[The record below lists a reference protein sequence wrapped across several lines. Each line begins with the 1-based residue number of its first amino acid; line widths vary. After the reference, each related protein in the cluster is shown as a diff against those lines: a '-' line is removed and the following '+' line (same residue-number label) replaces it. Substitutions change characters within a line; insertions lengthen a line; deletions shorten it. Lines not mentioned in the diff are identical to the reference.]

1 MRTWMVLGILAL
13 AGAAQAAGNGKKT
26 ADPAAAEARTAQ
38 MDSRAQMMMTL
49 QLAEALE
56 LDDAGT
62 LKLRQS
68 IAQWD
73 AQRAPLRQQ
82 MFDQAQVLR
91 RAAKGDTTAYGQV
104 DQAIQKVISLRTQ
117 IHQVDQQMFQ
127 QLSQGL
133 PPQKKARL
141 ALAIARFKETTRGMM
156 HGGRGGARGEPDD
169 AQ

>member
-1 MRTWMVLGILAL
+1 MRTWMVLGMLSV
-13 AGAAQAAGNGKKT
+13 AGAAQAAGKKA
-26 ADPAAAEARTAQ
+26 ADPAAAEARVAQ
-38 MDSRAQMMMTL
+38 MDSQAQMMMTL

-68 IAQWD
+68 VAQWD

-104 DQAIQKVISLRTQ
+104 DPAIQKIIALRTQ
-117 IHQVDQQMFQ
+117 MHQRRPADV
-127 QLSQGL
+127 
-133 PPQKKARL
+133 PA
-141 ALAIARFKETTRGMM
+141 ALAGAAPAEGRPSSPWPSRGS
-156 HGGRGGARGEPDD
+156 RRRRGE
-169 AQ
+169 

>member
-1 MRTWMVLGILAL
+1 MVLGVLSL
-13 AGAAQAAGNGKKT
+13 AGGAQAAGKKA
-26 ADPAAAEARTAQ
+26 ADPAEAETRMAQ

-56 LDDAGT
+56 LDDAAT
-62 LKLRQS
+62 LKLRQT

-104 DQAIQKVISLRTQ
+104 DQAIQKVISLRSQ

-133 PPQKKARL
+133 PPQKKAKL
-141 ALAIARFKETTRGMM
+141 ALAIARMPGAKRLLLG
-156 HGGRGGARGEPDD
+156 GGRRGEPDD

>member
-1 MRTWMVLGILAL
+1 MRTWMVLGVLAV
-13 AGAAQAAGNGKKT
+13 AGAAQAAGNKKG
-26 ADPAAAEARTAQ
+26 ADPAAAEARAGQ
-38 MDSRAQMMMTL
+38 LDSHAQMMMTL

-56 LDDAGT
+56 LDDAAT
-62 LKLRQS
+62 LKLRQT

-73 AQRAPLRQQ
+73 AQRAPMRRQ
-82 MFDQAQVLR
+82 MFEQAQVLR

-156 HGGRGGARGEPDD
+156 RGGRGGARGEPDD

>member
-1 MRTWMVLGILAL
+1 TMRTWMVLGILSV
-13 AGAAQAAGNGKKT
+13 AGGAQAAGKK
-26 ADPAAAEARTAQ
+26 ADPAAAEDRMAQ

-56 LDDAGT
+56 LDDAAT
-62 LKLRQS
+62 LKLRQT

-104 DQAIQKVISLRTQ
+104 DQAIQKVISLRSQ

-156 HGGRGGARGEPDD
+156 HGG
-169 AQ
+169 

>member
-1 MRTWMVLGILAL
+1 MD
-13 AGAAQAAGNGKKT
+13 GARDAVDRRSRSGRRRQEP
-26 ADPAAAEARTAQ
+26 ADAEARVAQ
-38 MDSRAQMMMTL
+38 MDSRTQMMMTL

-56 LDDAGT
+56 LDDAAT

-104 DQAIQKVISLRTQ
+104 DQAIQKIISLRTQ
-117 IHQVDQQMFQ
+117 MHQVDQQMFQ

-133 PPQKKARL
+133 PPQKKAKL

-156 HGGRGGARGEPDD
+156 HGGRGGPRGEPDD

>member
-1 MRTWMVLGILAL
+1 MRTWMVLGLLAV
-13 AGAAQAAGNGKKT
+13 AGAAQAAGKK
-26 ADPAAAEARTAQ
+26 APDPAAADARAGQ
-38 MDSRAQMMMTL
+38 LDSQAQMMMTL

-56 LDDAGT
+56 LDDAAT

-82 MFDQAQVLR
+82 MFEQAQVLR

-104 DQAIQKVISLRTQ
+104 DQAIQKVITLRTQ

-133 PPQKKARL
+133 TPQKKAKL

-156 HGGRGGARGEPDD
+156 RGGRGGARGEPDD
-169 AQ
+169 AN

>member
-1 MRTWMVLGILAL
+1 MRTWMVLGVLAV
-13 AGAAQAAGNGKKT
+13 AGAAQAAGNKKG
-26 ADPAAAEARTAQ
+26 ADPAADEARAGQ
-38 MDSRAQMMMTL
+38 LDSRAQMMMTL
-49 QLAEALE
+49 QLSEALE
-56 LDDAGT
+56 LDDAAT
-62 LKLRQS
+62 LKLRQT

-104 DQAIQKVISLRTQ
+104 DQAIQKVITLRTQ